1 MSISSGGGKLQLVA
15 VGAQDLFLTGN
26 PQITYFKTVFRR
38 HTNFSTESIKQIWN
52 GNSLTSDVE
61 FKSIISKSGDLL
73 HSLYLEQTLSVI
85 QNVSYISNIFETN
98 SNTDFE
104 KISTSCDN
112 NIKENGGVF
121 IYNPGHTAID
131 YVEIDIKDQCID
143 KQSGKWMEV
152 YSQLTE
158 SNSAGILGCVGPNNG
173 TKFQNMARAGGVVV
187 TGLGAVVDKFA
198 GNNSYIIH
206 NFLEELKKDPKLLTK
221 KLQKYNNN
229 NEIITKF
236 DTYIPL
242 RFWFCK
248 DIGSVIP
255 LVCLENSE
263 VCIKMRLKKEALS
276 LDNYRNYGSYIQIS
290 KNELYAQYIY
300 LDKDERRRFYNSTHE
315 YLIEQVQETT
325 FNNQKRSLDLNFSN
339 NVKEII
345 WTAGQNNRTGLF
357 GILPG
362 GTTDYQNNDYYNS
375 ISKSDMVHY
384 KITMNGLDR
393 MTSRPLEYYTK
404 QQVYEY
410 HKGTPV
416 GTGKSYVLE
425 KNGNNQSYSMEYSIS
440 SGSSTNYNTQGINR
454 RVSSN
459 GIYYLPGKSPWDAVI
474 NQLGPGQASNN
485 SIAVYSFSIDPEE
498 QQPSGTTNFSRL
510 DNVCLHIE
518 NAPDNNNNCIE
529 YDIYARSY
537 NILRIMDGFSN
548 LGFGL

>member
-1 MSISSGGGKLQLVA
+1 
-15 VGAQDLFLTGN
+15 
-26 PQITYFKTVFRR
+26 
-38 HTNFSTESIKQIWN
+38 
-52 GNSLTSDVE
+52 
-61 FKSIISKSGDLL
+61 
-73 HSLYLEQTLSVI
+73 
-85 QNVSYISNIFETN
+85 
-98 SNTDFE
+98 
-104 KISTSCDN
+104 
-112 NIKENGGVF
+112 
-121 IYNPGHTAID
+121 
-131 YVEIDIKDQCID
+131 
-143 KQSGKWMEV
+143 MEV
-152 YSQLTE
+152 WSQLTE
-158 SNSAGILGCVGPNNG
+158 PNSAGILGCVGPNSG

-187 TGLGAVVDKFA
+187 TGLGAALDKFA
-198 GNNSYIIH
+198 GSNSHII
-206 NFLEELKKDPKLLTK
+206 NIFLEELKKDPELLIK
-221 KLQKYNNN
+221 ELQKYDSNNK
-229 NEIITKF
+229 IITKF
-236 DTYIPL
+236 DAYVPL

-263 VCIKMRLKKEALS
+263 VCIKMRFKKEALS
-276 LDNYRNYGSYIQIS
+276 LDNYRSYGSYIQVN

-325 FNNQKRSLDLNFSN
+325 LNNQRRVLDLNFSN

-362 GTTDYQNNDYYNS
+362 GTTDYQSDDYYNAV
-375 ISKSDMVHY
+375 SKSDMVYY

-393 MTSRPLEYYTK
+393 MSSRPLEYYTK
-404 QQVYEY
+404 LQVYQY

-416 GTGKSYVLE
+416 GCGKSYLLE
-425 KNGNNQSYSMEYSIS
+425 KTGDCEGYSMEYAIS
-440 SGSSTNYNTQGINR
+440 SGSSTNYNTQGADTEIN
-454 RVSSN
+454 SS
-459 GIYYLPGKSPWDAVI
+459 GIYYLPGKSPWDAVL
-474 NQLGPGQASNN
+474 NQIGSGQASNN
-485 SIAVYSFSIDPEE
+485 SIAVYSFAIDPEE

-518 NAPDNNNNCIE
+518 NAPNNNNCCIE